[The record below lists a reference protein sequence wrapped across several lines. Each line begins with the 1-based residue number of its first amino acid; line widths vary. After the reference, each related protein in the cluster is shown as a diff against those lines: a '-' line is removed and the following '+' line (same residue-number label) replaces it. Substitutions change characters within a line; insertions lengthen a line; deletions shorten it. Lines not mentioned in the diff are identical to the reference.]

1 MRKTNKL
8 MATIL
13 TLCMMISLLPTMSLT
28 AFADTATNVYVGVVE
43 LTSTGTGDITYATVS
58 DNVVTKVTD
67 DSVPTDN
74 YAKFEN
80 GTLTLH
86 NFTYSGEGHTEDK
99 TKAGIYSAGEL
110 TLVLEGTNSVTQTGN
125 PVGDSHHTSVAVA
138 GKEGITISG
147 SGSLYAVAGKSSFS
161 LGIRSDKGYV
171 TVEGRS
177 TVIAIGTETTY
188 GISSGIWCY
197 SDFTLK
203 DTACLTAIGENNDCF
218 SQGIVA
224 KNQINIDGGTLTAKA
239 TGTNTDYR
247 TAAINQV
254 PTMTNYTGGYQ
265 WKTSESTP
273 AWTASTEAA
282 FTNNGDPNYVQI
294 KPAEA
299 INYDVYVGDTRV
311 TSANANDILGD
322 GTVSYTPASGTKGE
336 DGYVPQ
342 TLTLNGAT
350 INTGIAFEDVKAGI
364 FSKAGLTIKLKGKS
378 TVNGANANSG
388 FSSCGISVLGTL
400 TIEDDLSD
408 KTVGSLTVKGY
419 DNSEQ
424 YGSYG
429 IVAPT
434 SITINSGAIT
444 SIGGNANDSCGIF
457 SFSEIKINGGTVIA
471 TGNTQAF
478 YDAPTFGNNYT
489 PTVTAGESSTINS
502 VVASPVDTTYTENK
516 YVKIEPKPV
525 AVDSWAD
532 VTATKDVDYAVS
544 GDTYT
549 IYTAMGLAWFA
560 STVNGDNN
568 FSGKTVTLAN
578 DINLE
583 CGLITDY
590 DCSESNFNTK
600 ITATNSW
607 IPIGKSFE
615 DNNKGFQG
623 TFDGKG
629 HTVSGVKINDTT
641 HGGVDKG
648 LFGHIYNATIKNLGV
663 INSNISAT
671 NTVGGIVAF
680 SHDVNSSIINCYSNA
695 NVSGYQYVGGIVG
708 ASVGRLRNCY
718 YAGIVTKLSG
728 STLKQFG
735 CIAGSKQEGSPAD
748 YISNCY
754 YLDTS
759 VNCAVGYP
767 NLEQD
772 TNINVLSMNDET
784 MKSKTLVDSLNSWVV
799 KTKDFSYY
807 KWQAADNQYPKFGSI
822 ATSDDFLYEIS
833 FNTNGGETT
842 PDSIYGKAGTTITA
856 PTAPTKKGY
865 KFDGWYKELSINKWD
880 FETDTVPADDIT
892 LYAKWTEKKQV
903 VVDETT
909 QTYTYDNTAKAFEL
923 ITNEENFV
931 IKYKVNGVYTEDAP
945 INIGSYDVKITR
957 AEDDTYKAYEKVI
970 TGGLVIEKAAEPNV
984 PAGLK
989 PVNPTTNGGNDGKI
1003 TGTTDKM
1010 EYSKTSDF
1018 ASKTPCTGTQI
1029 TGLTAG
1035 TYYVRIAETAT
1046 TKAGDYIWIVVPDG
1060 DPATVTAISINSTNH
1075 KTQYYVGDSLDVTN
1089 LTIKTT
1095 MSYGAGST
1103 IPVTADMI
1111 TGFNSSSVTE
1121 SQTLTITY
1129 GGKTVTYTISVE
1141 KKAAP
1146 SAPADLTGVKPTTN
1160 GGSDGKI
1167 TGTTDKME
1175 YSTSSDFASKTTCQN
1190 TETTGLTAG
1199 TYYVRITETA
1209 TTKAGDYAT
1218 VTVSDGDMATVT
1230 GISVNSTNYKKQ
1242 YYVGDELDVAN
1253 LTIETTMSY
1262 GTGSTIPVT
1271 ADMITGFNSSS
1282 VTESQTLTITYG
1294 GKTATYVIS
1303 VEKKTPTYTAPT
1315 NLTATYG
1322 DALSKVTLPT
1332 GFTWESGTTTSVG
1345 NVGNNSFT
1353 VKYTPTDITNYKEI
1367 TGINVSINVA
1377 QRPVNIKWTGTDNL
1391 VFDNTLKTVMAEVS
1405 NKVGT
1410 DVINLTVTGDKATAK
1425 GEYTAEVTNVDNA
1438 NYTLENGTNITKD
1451 WSIADAA
1458 NEWTASLDITGW
1470 TFGENANTPTA
1481 TAKFGTTTFTYATEE
1496 NGAYTEAVP
1505 TNAGTYFV
1513 KAEVTG
1519 TGDYSGISDTK
1530 EFTISPKAISTV
1542 ISNIESVT
1550 YTGSAITPE
1559 ITVKNGETSLSNTD
1573 YDVSCENN
1581 INAGTAKVKVTLK
1594 GNYSGSCEKEFTIN
1608 PKQIN
1613 NDVSLT
1619 APVRNAAPQTT
1630 IETDEYTAS
1639 VVWSPEVTTSFSSS
1653 TVYTATVTITAK
1665 ANYTTDGI
1673 AEYTVSG
1680 ATTVTVDETDN
1691 KIITAVFPK
1700 TGSSGGGGSSISYYT
1715 VKFETNGGSTVKSQS
1730 VRRNNTVSTI
1740 TEPTKDGYIFDGWF
1754 TDKALTKAF
1763 DSTSKITSGITLYAK
1778 WTEIKKDEPVIDN
1791 SKNEITLTIGQKDAT
1806 VFGET
1811 KQNDVAPIIRNDR
1824 TMLPARFVAEALGA
1838 TVTWNNDE
1846 RKVTITKDDIT
1857 IIIYIDSDKAYVNGK
1872 EVTLDSPA
1880 FIENDRTYT
1889 PLRFIAEN
1897 LGATVDWNETEQKV
1911 IITKK

>member
-28 AFADTATNVYVGVVE
+28 AFADTATSVHVGGVE
-43 LTSTGTGDITYATVS
+43 LNSSTPYLVNGVASASGTLG
-58 DNVVTKVTD
+58 TD
-67 DSVPTDN
+67 GCTAYFND
-74 YAKFEN
+74 
-80 GTLTLH
+80 GTLTL
-86 NFTYSGEGHTEDK
+86 NNADIEGALWVTNDSY
-99 TKAGIYSAGEL
+99 GIYAFRDL
-110 TLVLEGTNSVTQTGN
+110 TIILEGESRTCG
-125 PVGDSHHTSVAVA
+125 GDSPTVDGS
-138 GKEGITISG
+138 KKNSEGVNCVGTLTISGNGTLNAIGGNGNYSSGINAYELVISGGVINATGGAEDNVKFSCGIEGNNITISG
-147 SGSLYAVAGKSSFS
+147 GSVTAVGGDVSYT
-161 LGIRSDKGYV
+161 GYW
-171 TVEGRS
+171 TGS
-177 TVIAIGTETTY
+177 Y
-188 GISSGIWCY
+188 GIKSMDKTSI
-197 SDFTLK
+197 T
-203 DTACLTAIGENNDCF
+203 
-218 SQGIVA
+218 
-224 KNQINIDGGTLTAKA
+224 GGTVTARGNKTA
-239 TGTNTDYR
+239 FNTSS
-247 TAAINQV
+247 TL
-254 PTMTNYTGGYQ
+254 TNYTCGYQ
-265 WKTSESTP
+265 WNTSESTP
-273 AWTASTEAA
+273 AWTVSTEAA
-282 FTNNGDPNYVQI
+282 FTNDGNPTYVQI

-311 TSANANDILGD
+311 TSANANDVLGD
-322 GTVSYTPASGTKGE
+322 GTVSYTPAILKMEGDE
-336 DGYVPQ
+336 YIDIPQ

-350 INTGIAFEDVKAGI
+350 INTGYAFEDIKAGI

-378 TVNGANANSG
+378 TVNGANATVG

-429 IVAPT
+429 IFA
-434 SITINSGAIT
+434 SDCITINSGAIT

-457 SFSEIKINGGTVIA
+457 SFNEIKINGGTVISKGETA
-471 TGNTQAF
+471 SF
-478 YDAPTFGNNYT
+478 KKAPTFGSSYT
-489 PTVTAGESSTINS
+489 LTVTAGESSATAE
-502 VVASPVDTTYTENK
+502 VVASPADTTYTKNK

-525 AVDSWAD
+525 TASGWAD
-532 VTATKDVDYAVS
+532 VTATIDVDYSIS

-549 IYTAMGLAWFA
+549 IKTARGLAWFA
-560 STVNGDNN
+560 QQVNGGNN

-583 CGLITDY
+583 CGLVTDY
-590 DCSESNFNTK
+590 DCSESDFSTK

-615 DNNKGFQG
+615 DNSKGFQG
-623 TFDGKG
+623 AFDGKG

-641 HGGVDKG
+641 NAGVDKG
-648 LFGHIYNATIKNLGV
+648 LFGHIYGAKIKNLGV
-663 INSNISAT
+663 INSNISAD
-671 NTVGGIVAF
+671 NTIGGIVAF

-695 NVSGYQYVGGIVG
+695 NVSASQYVGGIVG

-718 YAGIVTKLSG
+718 YAGIVTKPDDAQTS
-728 STLKQFG
+728 SFG
-735 CIAGSKQEGSPAD
+735 CIVGSKQSGSPTD

-759 VNCAVGYP
+759 INCAVGYP
-767 NLEQD
+767 KLAQD

-807 KWQAADNQYPKFGSI
+807 KWQAADNQYPKFGSV

-833 FNTNGGETT
+833 FNTNGGETA
-842 PDSIYGKAGTTITA
+842 PNSIYGKAGTTITA

-865 KFDGWYKELSINKWD
+865 KFDDWYKESNCINKWD

-1111 TGFNSSSVTE
+1111 TDFDSSSVTS

-1129 GGKTVTYTISVE
+1129 NEKTTTYVISVE

-1175 YSTSSDFASKTTCQN
+1175 YSTSSNFASKTPCKG
-1190 TETTGLTAG
+1190 TEITGLTAG
-1199 TYYVRITETA
+1199 TYYVRIAETA
-1209 TTKAGDYAT
+1209 TTKAGAFVA
-1218 VTVSDGDMATVT
+1218 VTVPDGDPAIVTV
-1230 GISVNSTNYKKQ
+1230 ISVNSTNHKKQ
-1242 YYVGDELDVAN
+1242 YYVGDSLDVTN
-1253 LTIETTMSY
+1253 LTIKTTMSY
-1262 GTGSTIPVT
+1262 GAGSTIPVT
-1271 ADMITGFNSSS
+1271 ADMITGFDSSS
-1282 VTESQTLTITYG
+1282 TTSSQTLTITYG
-1294 GKTATYVIS
+1294 GKTTTYVIS
-1303 VEKKTPTYTAPT
+1303 VEKRTPIADDLTYDLTAKDYNESTQAILATAKDGKNLGAITVKYNGNTTAPINAGTYSITADIASSDEYNSLDNLSLGNFSINKINYTGAKTASDNVFVSGKANANVTLPTIPEGASYKTSSSATMQSMTVNGSVLTYTAPSNTAGQTGTITVPVKDAT
-1315 NLTATYG
+1315 NYNDYDITVTITYMAKSEQNISFAITDIEKTYG
-1322 DALSKVTLPT
+1322 DGK
-1332 GFTWESGTTTSVG
+1332 FTNELTKTIVADG
-1345 NVGNNSFT
+1345 N
-1353 VKYTPTDITNYKEI
+1353 
-1367 TGINVSINVA
+1367 
-1377 QRPVNIKWTGTDNL
+1377 
-1391 VFDNTLKTVMAEVS
+1391 
-1405 NKVGT
+1405 
-1410 DVINLTVTGDKATAK
+1410 TVTYASNNESVATVDEN
-1425 GEYTAEVTNVDNA
+1425 GEVTI
-1438 NYTLENGTNITKD
+1438 L
-1451 WSIADAA
+1451 
-1458 NEWTASLDITGW
+1458 ASGSTTI
-1470 TFGENANTPTA
+1470 TA
-1481 TAKFGTTTFTYATEE
+1481 TAPETDE
-1496 NGAYTEAVP
+1496 
-1505 TNAGTYFV
+1505 
-1513 KAEVTG
+1513 
-1519 TGDYSGISDTK
+1519 YSEKTASY
-1530 EFTISPKAISTV
+1530 ELTV
-1542 ISNIESVT
+1542 
-1550 YTGSAITPE
+1550 
-1559 ITVKNGETSLSNTD
+1559 
-1573 YDVSCENN
+1573 
-1581 INAGTAKVKVTLK
+1581 AK
-1594 GNYSGSCEKEFTIN
+1594 
-1608 PKQIN
+1608 KQIN
-1613 NDVSLT
+1613 NAITLT
-1619 APVRNAAPQTT
+1619 APVRNATPQTS

-1653 TVYTATVTITAK
+1653 TIYTATVTITPK

-1673 AEYTVSG
+1673 AEYTIGG
-1680 ATTVTVDETDN
+1680 ATTVTNAENV
-1691 KIITAVFPK
+1691 ITAVFPK

-1740 TEPTKDGYIFDGWF
+1740 TEPTKNGYTFDGWF

-1778 WTEIKKDEPVIDN
+1778 WTEIKKDKPVIDN

-1806 VFGET
+1806 VFGEA

-1838 TVTWNNDE
+1838 TVLWDEKE

-1857 IIIYIDSDKAYVNGK
+1857 IIIYIDSDKAYANGK